1 MVIDQDIEP
10 AHKRQ
15 RLDITGGESVDSGEE
30 ECVSEIVFA
39 LDYSSVVSDDD
50 FKREL
55 NFVQDLARSWNFSTE
70 LRVVV
75 YGHDAKTLSLTLGN
89 EQVFHGK
96 SRALRKE
103 TWAEGKNRRIDRA
116 LSVAAEN
123 FSAGAKSGL
132 QPHKVVVMI
141 TAGGQQSD
149 AQKKDNHRLLVK
161 AHEVLSERNIKVI
174 IVPVGLHTDF
184 KELGLIVKRPQS
196 LYPLCGFGDMTL
208 DKARGIAR
216 NIKETLDIETYAKKQ
231 LFALPKIPQGAELW
245 ENISLCSDALEGAW
259 YLLYDDQKKPRKY
272 ETVKKF
278 IRESIDT
285 FFSTLVTESKIRI
298 SLAVFGPLGAGKSY
312 FVNSLLKWGLG
323 LGEGALTGPLPSSS
337 GGSQTPIPIYV
348 RYGRSLQVF
357 LHSCSNEKKLLLQ
370 EADVNAHTLVTVENV
385 LKTTF
390 KDKTNFLDAKYVEI
404 EGQFPVFHHLKE
416 ETRSMTQSGHLKL
429 EVDVEFVDLPGCGD
443 ERGNESINLE
453 LSKADVVLFF
463 DWGKSGRPVSA
474 EDIAQVFR
482 RRDEFK
488 FTTRPKLVHV
498 SNEREVSVPPSDEKK
513 VIKEKKED
521 LEKAW
526 STFLSSS
533 GGDEGASDC
542 YQDVRAKLPQLTG
555 EALLE
560 KLSSESDVLYF
571 HSGSA
576 FIVESLKNIIKNHVG
591 SVMIKEKIH
600 PFLKHIHLAAKK
612 LKTRAGNI
620 IATSKTKHAEVE
632 VNDAK
637 VMEISTSFDII
648 PCENNASDLIS
659 EFLQPIILPLDLD
672 LDGMQGSICEK
683 FFGFEDTKRF
693 LLKLLTESLESFTD
707 QLIYDFRE
715 ARRSM
720 LESDASDLSEV
731 VEIMCDSRAQ
741 QFCAYSAS
749 LYLHKIV
756 DKEVNRNRRYKEA
769 MKAKWSNSDSE
780 ERKEMCATF
789 LNLSLESVLRS
800 LGKRT
805 RQLVRGSHFE
815 MIERLKRDVQGLL
828 RVRNANKTDSLRI
841 LMGKLPFVIE
851 FCNKAIRDINP
862 HPSLDV
868 QTDVSIPEKMVDAHE
883 GSTIPSQ
890 SNHEKIINEMTEILL
905 KPGIKRNDSV
915 HKLETKLKCKHG
927 DLQLR
932 ETQGVDQ
939 LEWAKALIIVLS
951 DKDHF
956 NVELNPSLELSHGD
970 KENERLLNF
979 ARKRLFAYQKS
990 RVTCKMVIND
1000 GNSSIPDDEIHVMK
1014 ISEEKSCL
1022 RVLVS
1027 LKMSNM
1033 LHSIRDDCK
1042 DPAQELAPIFIPSIR
1057 PGPSD
1062 DIRGNYFLEDDPWSK
1077 RWEDG
1082 TKDESEKQQNALNLS
1097 IFLVVEKHQVQ
1108 QFRDTIK
1115 NLKTR
1120 PSNVNLVFI
1129 VLPQEGRGIGVTRAI
1144 IKSLAECFKFSL
1156 YWTID
1161 DDIQFMYQ
1169 FDENDRRWHKCA
1181 LTRGLLFGQRVFQ
1194 TCLEKTVK
1202 ELSDDDRDELFEDVT
1217 SNWPPWAKKTK
1228 RRVRNLITD
1237 QSKFAEVQRN
1247 PARLHFPSALIA
1259 EDCSWD
1265 KEKEEELR
1273 ECERQ
1278 FVEICRKRLYEKSLN
1293 HIAGISLAHE
1303 STRRYDYM
1311 SKYPKADYMQSEQR
1325 YQIVLNN
1332 VWALKGRNFVTDEMI
1347 FREEENQVCDR
1358 AKRNT
1363 PYWGVKGSDKSFCR
1377 ALKVSGVI
1385 GYQVIRIVHSHKR
1398 LRNVFDKVAPSY
1410 IGSQSPHRS
1419 EEEEEDEPQAGPS
1432 HIQS

>member
-1 MVIDQDIEP
+1 M
-10 AHKRQ
+10 
-15 RLDITGGESVDSGEE
+15 
-30 ECVSEIVFA
+30 
-39 LDYSSVVSDDD
+39 
-50 FKREL
+50 
-55 NFVQDLARSWNFSTE
+55 
-70 LRVVV
+70 
-75 YGHDAKTLSLTLGN
+75 
-89 EQVFHGK
+89 
-96 SRALRKE
+96 
-103 TWAEGKNRRIDRA
+103 
-116 LSVAAEN
+116 
-123 FSAGAKSGL
+123 
-132 QPHKVVVMI
+132 
-141 TAGGQQSD
+141 
-149 AQKKDNHRLLVK
+149 
-161 AHEVLSERNIKVI
+161 
-174 IVPVGLHTDF
+174 
-184 KELGLIVKRPQS
+184 
-196 LYPLCGFGDMTL
+196 
-208 DKARGIAR
+208 
-216 NIKETLDIETYAKKQ
+216 
-231 LFALPKIPQGAELW
+231 W

-259 YLLYDDQKKPRKY
+259 YHLYDDQKKPRKF
-272 ETVKKF
+272 ETVKKY
-278 IRESIDT
+278 IRESIDI
-285 FFSTLVTESKIRI
+285 FLSTLVTESKIRI
-298 SLAVFGPLGAGKSY
+298 SLAVFGPLGAGKSF
-312 FVNSLLKWGLG
+312 FVNSLLNWGLG
-323 LGEGALTGPLPSSS
+323 LEERALTGPLPSSS

-357 LHSCSNEKKLLLQ
+357 LHSCSNEKQLLLQ
-370 EADVNAHTLVTVENV
+370 EADVNAHTLVMVENV

-390 KDKTNFLDAKYVEI
+390 KDERNFLDAKYVEI

-416 ETRSMTQSGHLKL
+416 TTRSVTQSGHLKL

-443 ERGNESINLE
+443 ERGNNSINLE
-453 LSKADVVLFF
+453 LSKADIVLFF

-482 RRDEFK
+482 RHDEFE

-513 VIKEKKED
+513 IIKEKKED
-521 LEKAW
+521 LKKAW

-533 GGDEGASDC
+533 GGDEGTSDC

-576 FIVESLKNIIKNHVG
+576 SIVESLKNIIKNHVE
-591 SVMIKEKIH
+591 SVMIKEKVH

-612 LKTRAGNI
+612 LKTRAGNT
-620 IATSKTKHAEVE
+620 IATFKIKHAKVME

-637 VMEISTSFDII
+637 AMEINTSFDII

-659 EFLQPIILPLDLD
+659 EFLQPISLPLDLD
-672 LDGMQGSICEK
+672 FDRMQGSICKK
-683 FFGFEDTKRF
+683 FFCFKDTKRF
-693 LLKLLTESLESFTD
+693 LRKLLAESLGSFTE
-707 QLIYDFRE
+707 QLIYDFRK
-715 ARRSM
+715 AKRSM

-741 QFCAYSAS
+741 QFCTYSAS
-749 LYLHKIV
+749 LYLRKIV
-756 DKEVNRNRRYKEA
+756 GKEVNRNRRNKEA
-769 MKAKWSNSDSE
+769 MKAKWSNSGSE

-789 LNLSLESVLRS
+789 LNHSLERVIHS
-800 LGKRT
+800 LGKPT
-805 RQLVRGSHFE
+805 RQLMLGSHFE
-815 MIERLKRDVQGLL
+815 MIDQLKRDAQELL
-828 RVRNANKTDSLRI
+828 RVKNANKTDALPI
-841 LMGKLPFVIE
+841 LMKRLPYIIE

-883 GSTIPSQ
+883 DNTIPSQ

-905 KPGIKRNDSV
+905 KPGSKGNDPV
-915 HKLETKLKCKHG
+915 HKLETKLKYKHG

-932 ETQGVDQ
+932 QTQGVDQ

-956 NVELNPSLELSHGD
+956 NVELNPPLELSHGD
-970 KENERLLNF
+970 KELLNF

-990 RVTCKMVIND
+990 RLTCKMVIND
-1000 GNSSIPDDEIHVMK
+1000 GDPSIPDDEIHVTK

-1027 LKMSNM
+1027 SKMSNM
-1033 LHSIRDDCK
+1033 LYSIRDDCK

-1082 TKDESEKQQNALNLS
+1082 TKDEGEKQQNALNLS

-1115 NLKTR
+1115 DLKTR

-1129 VLPQEGRGIGVTRAI
+1129 VLPQKGRGIGVTRAI

-1202 ELSDDDRDELFEDVT
+1202 ELSDDDRAELFEDVT

-1228 RRVRNLITD
+1228 RRVQNLIID
-1237 QSKFAEVQRN
+1237 RSKFAEVQRN

-1259 EDCSWD
+1259 EDCSGD
-1265 KEKEEELR
+1265 KEREEELR

-1278 FVEICRKRLYEKSLN
+1278 FVEICRKRLYEETLN

-1332 VWALKGRNFVTDEMI
+1332 AWALKGRNFVTDEMI
-1347 FREEENQVCDR
+1347 FREEENQVRDR

-1385 GYQVIRIVHSHKR
+1385 GYQVIRIVHSHKK

-1419 EEEEEDEPQAGPS
+1419 EEEEEEEDEPQAGPS

>member
-1 MVIDQDIEP
+1 M
-10 AHKRQ
+10 
-15 RLDITGGESVDSGEE
+15 
-30 ECVSEIVFA
+30 
-39 LDYSSVVSDDD
+39 
-50 FKREL
+50 
-55 NFVQDLARSWNFSTE
+55 
-70 LRVVV
+70 
-75 YGHDAKTLSLTLGN
+75 
-89 EQVFHGK
+89 
-96 SRALRKE
+96 
-103 TWAEGKNRRIDRA
+103 
-116 LSVAAEN
+116 
-123 FSAGAKSGL
+123 
-132 QPHKVVVMI
+132 
-141 TAGGQQSD
+141 
-149 AQKKDNHRLLVK
+149 
-161 AHEVLSERNIKVI
+161 
-174 IVPVGLHTDF
+174 
-184 KELGLIVKRPQS
+184 
-196 LYPLCGFGDMTL
+196 
-208 DKARGIAR
+208 
-216 NIKETLDIETYAKKQ
+216 
-231 LFALPKIPQGAELW
+231 
-245 ENISLCSDALEGAW
+245 
-259 YLLYDDQKKPRKY
+259 
-272 ETVKKF
+272 
-278 IRESIDT
+278 
-285 FFSTLVTESKIRI
+285 
-298 SLAVFGPLGAGKSY
+298 
-312 FVNSLLKWGLG
+312 
-323 LGEGALTGPLPSSS
+323 
-337 GGSQTPIPIYV
+337 
-348 RYGRSLQVF
+348 
-357 LHSCSNEKKLLLQ
+357 
-370 EADVNAHTLVTVENV
+370 
-385 LKTTF
+385 
-390 KDKTNFLDAKYVEI
+390 
-404 EGQFPVFHHLKE
+404 
-416 ETRSMTQSGHLKL
+416 
-429 EVDVEFVDLPGCGD
+429 
-443 ERGNESINLE
+443 
-453 LSKADVVLFF
+453 
-463 DWGKSGRPVSA
+463 
-474 EDIAQVFR
+474 
-482 RRDEFK
+482 
-488 FTTRPKLVHV
+488 
-498 SNEREVSVPPSDEKK
+498 
-513 VIKEKKED
+513 
-521 LEKAW
+521 
-526 STFLSSS
+526 
-533 GGDEGASDC
+533 
-542 YQDVRAKLPQLTG
+542 RAKLPQLTG

-576 FIVESLKNIIKNHVG
+576 SIVESLKNIIKNHVE
-591 SVMIKEKIH
+591 SVMIKEKVH

-612 LKTRAGNI
+612 LKTRAGNT
-620 IATSKTKHAEVE
+620 IATSKMKDAKVME

-637 VMEISTSFDII
+637 VMEINTSFDII

-659 EFLQPIILPLDLD
+659 EFLQPICLPLDLD
-672 LDGMQGSICEK
+672 FDGMQGSICKK
-683 FFGFEDTKRF
+683 FFGFKDTKRF
-693 LLKLLTESLESFTD
+693 LRKLLAESLESFTAR
-707 QLIYDFRE
+707 LIYDFRE

-749 LYLHKIV
+749 LYLHKIL
-756 DKEVNRNRRYKEA
+756 DKEVNRNRRNKEA
-769 MKAKWSNSDSE
+769 RKAKWSNSDSE

-789 LNLSLESVLRS
+789 LSLSLERVIRS
-800 LGKRT
+800 LGKPI
-805 RQLVRGSHFE
+805 RQLMRGSHFE
-815 MIERLKRDVQGLL
+815 MIEQLKSDVQELL
-828 RVRNANKTDSLRI
+828 GVRNANKTDALQI
-841 LMGKLPFVIE
+841 LMNRLPFVIE

-868 QTDVSIPEKMVDAHE
+868 QTDVSIPEKMVDAHDD
-883 GSTIPSQ
+883 STIPSQ
-890 SNHEKIINEMTEILL
+890 SNHEKIVNEMTEILL
-905 KPGIKRNDSV
+905 KPGSKGNDSV
-915 HKLETKLKCKHG
+915 HKLETKLKYKHG

-932 ETQGVDQ
+932 HTQGVDQ

-956 NVELNPSLELSHGD
+956 NVELNPLLELSHGD
-970 KENERLLNF
+970 EENERLLNF
-979 ARKRLFAYQKS
+979 ARKRLFAHQKS
-990 RVTCKMVIND
+990 RVTCKMVIDD
-1000 GNSSIPDDEIHVMK
+1000 GNPPIPDDEIHVKK

-1033 LHSIRDDCK
+1033 LYSIRDDCK

-1115 NLKTR
+1115 DLKTR

-1144 IKSLAECFKFSL
+1144 IKSLAECFKFYL

-1202 ELSDDDRDELFEDVT
+1202 ELSDNDRAELFEDVT

-1228 RRVRNLITD
+1228 RRVQNLIID
-1237 QSKFAEVQRN
+1237 RSKFAEVQRN
-1247 PARLHFPSALIA
+1247 PVRLHFPSALIA
-1259 EDCSWD
+1259 EDCSGD

-1278 FVEICRKRLYEKSLN
+1278 FVEICRKFLYEESLN

-1332 VWALKGRNFVTDEMI
+1332 AWALKGRNFVTDEMI
-1347 FREEENQVCDR
+1347 FHEEEYQVHDR

-1363 PYWGVKGSDKSFCR
+1363 PYWGVKGSDKYFCR

-1385 GYQVIRIVHSHKR
+1385 GYQVIRIIHSHKR
-1398 LRNVFDKVAPSY
+1398 LRNVFDKVGPSY

-1419 EEEEEDEPQAGPS
+1419 EEEEEEEDGPQAGPS